1 MTDTQKSALRCAYL
15 DLKGALEAAEMAD
28 THLHNW
34 KAHKQSID
42 EIETHFA
49 DIVGDLIKEAA

>member
-1 MTDTQKSALRCAYL
+1 MTDTQRSALRCAYL

-28 THLHNW
+28 IHAHDW

-42 EIETHFA
+42 EIEKHFA
-49 DIVGDLIKEAA
+49 DIVGDLT